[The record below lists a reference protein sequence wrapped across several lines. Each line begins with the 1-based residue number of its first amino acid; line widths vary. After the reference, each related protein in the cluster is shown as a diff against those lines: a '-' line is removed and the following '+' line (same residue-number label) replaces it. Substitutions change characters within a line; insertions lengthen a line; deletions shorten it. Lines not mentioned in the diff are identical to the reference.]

1 MPGTR
6 RPGRSQERAVAG
18 RGRQA
23 AVLACRDLVVA
34 PGGTVVLRRLSL
46 QIPAGTR
53 TVVVGPSGAGKTTL
67 LRAIA
72 GLERLLE
79 GEIRL
84 GGRRL
89 DTVPAHRRRLAV
101 VFQEPRLLPHLDVA
115 DNVAFGLRAAGV
127 DRATRRARA
136 LALLDEVGL
145 AGFGGRGV
153 EGLSGG
159 EQQRVALARALC
171 VQPDLLLLDEPLAGV
186 DPNRRDGL
194 RRLLVGLQQARA
206 LTTLL
211 ITHDQTE
218 AAQLGEQVALLL
230 DGTIVQH
237 GTPQALFERPASA
250 AVARFF
256 GTRNLLS
263 GRVTGGRLAVGAARI
278 PAPGPDGEATVAIRP
293 ERIQLDEHG
302 PLRLAVASASYV
314 GTHVRLELR
323 GQGLTL
329 EADVPPARAP
339 RVGEVVGVALPR
351 EDLWRLPD
359 AAGTQPGRAG
369 DEPAEV
375 AAEPGAPP

>member
-1 MPGTR
+1 VKGELG
-6 RPGRSQERAVAG
+6 RPTTG
-18 RGRQA
+18 
-23 AVLACRDLVVA
+23 LACRDLVVA
-34 PGGTVVLRRLSL
+34 PGGSVVLRRLSL
-46 QIPAGTR
+46 ELPAGAR

-79 GEIRL
+79 GEIWL

-127 DRATRRARA
+127 ARAARRARA

-145 AGFGGRGV
+145 AGFGDRGV

-186 DPNRRDGL
+186 DPNRRDDL
-194 RRLLVGLQQARA
+194 RRLLVELQQARA

-211 ITHDQTE
+211 ITHDRAE
-218 AAQLGEQVALLL
+218 AAQLGERVALLL

-237 GTPQALFERPASA
+237 GSPQALFERPVSA

-256 GTRNLLS
+256 GTRNLLG
-263 GRVTGGRLAVGAARI
+263 GRVTGGRLVLGAASI
-278 PAPGPDGEATVAIRP
+278 QAPGPDGEATVAIRP
-293 ERIQLDEHG
+293 ERVRLDEHG
-302 PLRLAVASASYV
+302 PLRLAVASASYT

-323 GQGLTL
+323 GLGLTL
-329 EADVPPARAP
+329 EAEVAPAQAP
-339 RVGEVVGVALPR
+339 RVGEVVDVALPR

-359 AAGTQPGRAG
+359 AAGTQPAQVG
-369 DEPAEV
+369 DEPAGTL
-375 AAEPGAPP
+375 AEPGTPP